1 MERKRP
7 PPLTLKY
14 GYNSPFT
21 RMYSPYGEPMT
32 DDDIKLIK
40 SFHPSVICTHKY
52 LLSLLHKN
60 IATEEAEI
68 VAYQENIE
76 KHKDIILHSFG
87 LSIKDIMKLMKSAS
101 NNSYYY
107 LYTSYDHLSE
117 KMGTNPMSL
126 IFIINI
132 NGELRFSF
140 CDKWV

>member
-14 GYNSPFT
+14 DYNSPFT
-21 RMYSPYGEPMT
+21 RMYSPYGKPMT

-40 SFHPSVICTHKY
+40 SFHPSVICSQKA
-52 LLSLLHKN
+52 LLSVLHKN
-60 IATEEAEI
+60 AATEEAEI
-68 VAYQENIE
+68 AAYQENIE
-76 KHKDIILHSFG
+76 KHKNIILSSKG
-87 LSIKDIMKLMKSAS
+87 CSIKDIMESMKSSS

-107 LYTSYDHLSE
+107 LYISYDHLSE